1 MSNGEHV
8 ISLGLSRR
16 LAELLVEERV
26 ITSAQLKEALE
37 SQREKSEKL
46 GTILISKGFVT
57 EERILQFLS
66 AQCDI
71 SYITLSGMAEIAPE
85 VIALV
90 PETIARQHT
99 LIPFNK
105 TNNSITIAVAD
116 PLNVLILDDLKMMT
130 GCDVKAALASETEIL
145 AALDKY
151 YKPVSSQDALDDI
164 VKQSQT
170 SEDAADAVEVR
181 PGARRRSRARWPAG

>member
-16 LAELLVEERV
+16 LAELLVVERI
-26 ITSAQLKEALE
+26 ITPAQLQEALD
-37 SQREKSEKL
+37 SQREKNEKL
-46 GTILISKGFVT
+46 GTVLIAKGFVS

-90 PETIARQHT
+90 PETIARTHT

-130 GCDVKAALASETEIL
+130 GFDVKAALAS
-145 AALDKY
+145 
-151 YKPVSSQDALDDI
+151 
-164 VKQSQT
+164 
-170 SEDAADAVEVR
+170 
-181 PGARRRSRARWPAG
+181 